1 RGLNG
6 LGTDAV
12 LIPALVRALLLR
24 MRVGEAEDRILGQGG
39 CGVRTEC
46 ERAEDGNAER
56 PSRRRSAHWD
66 LPCSLSGRSY
76 PAYAEGTTQLS
87 SAALQLTMRAP
98 RAVLHA
104 GLARRQRR
112 LALCVIDGRG
122 DLARIGDPD
131 EAELAVVGAGG
142 VEVDRADAQ
151 EPVAEPL
158 VGVD

>member
-1 RGLNG
+1 RAQPLHGVLERLPRPVRADELRLAAERPARGLNG

-46 ERAEDGNAER
+46 ERAEDGDAER

-76 PAYAEGTTQLS
+76 PTYAEGTTQLS
-87 SAALQLTMRAP
+87 SAAAQLKMRASP
-98 RAVLHA
+98 WRSQISGVAS
-104 GLARRQRR
+104 GMKNRS
-112 LALCVIDGRG
+112 
-122 DLARIGDPD
+122 
-131 EAELAVVGAGG
+131 LAVSLTSG
-142 VEVDRADAQ
+142 
-151 EPVAEPL
+151 
-158 VGVD
+158 

>member
-1 RGLNG
+1 RAQPLHGVLERLPRPVRADELRLAAERPARGLNG

-76 PAYAEGTTQLS
+76 PAYAEGTMQLTRS
-87 SAALQLTMRAP
+87 ESYTLGFPAASAASRCA
-98 RAVLHA
+98 
-104 GLARRQRR
+104 
-112 LALCVIDGRG
+112 
-122 DLARIGDPD
+122 
-131 EAELAVVGAGG
+131 
-142 VEVDRADAQ
+142 
-151 EPVAEPL
+151 
-158 VGVD
+158 